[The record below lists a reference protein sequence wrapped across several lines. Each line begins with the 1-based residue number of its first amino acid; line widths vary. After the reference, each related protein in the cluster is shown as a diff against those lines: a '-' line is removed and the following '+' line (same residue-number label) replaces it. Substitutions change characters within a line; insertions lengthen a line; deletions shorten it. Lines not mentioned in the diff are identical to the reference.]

1 MLTIKCA
8 GCKQKLF
15 KYRKVG
21 PGSVVRCHKERIQR
35 HYSFRVLEGRLVCGG
50 CGLAIGQDKGT
61 FYSMDRK
68 AFTATGTTE
77 PKKT

>member
-21 PGSVVRCHKERIQR
+21 SGSVLRCHKERIQR
-35 HYSFRVLEGRLVCGG
+35 HYSYRVLAGRLVCGG
-50 CGLAIGQDKGT
+50 CGQVIGQDKGT
-61 FYSMDRK
+61 SFGMDRK

-77 PKKT
+77 TKKT